1 MSLSQFHPAVRTWFE
16 RNFPKPTEVQAKAW
30 PAIASGKNVLVAAPT
45 GSGKTLTAFL
55 WAIDELVREGLG
67 GCLDDSL
74 HVLYI
79 SPLKALS
86 NDIEKNLR
94 APLRGIRSIL
104 KEQGLPEVEIIA
116 QVRTGDTTAKE
127 RAAMKDKP
135 PHILVTTPESLYV
148 LLTSAGGRRML
159 GNVRTVIID
168 EVHAMIGDKR
178 GSHLSLSLERLDHLL
193 RKPATRIGLSAT
205 QRPIELTARFLV
217 GNKHLNSDGTP
228 QCTIIDAG
236 HKRRM
241 DLAIELPGAPLGAV
255 MANEVWEEVYEKLVK
270 LISEHKTTLIFVN
283 QRRMCERLAFNLRE
297 RLGQELVGAHHG
309 SLSRDQ
315 RLLAED
321 NLKSG
326 RYKAL
331 VATASLELGIDI
343 GDIDLVCQI
352 GNTFSIAA
360 FLQRVGRSG
369 HSINGLPKGRL
380 FPLSRD
386 EMVESVALFDAIRR
400 NELDAIVM
408 PEKPMDILSQQ
419 IVAEVASEE
428 IPESELYG
436 VMLGAY

>member
-1 MSLSQFHPAVRTWFE
+1 MPLHQFHPAVRTWFE
-16 RNFPKPTEVQAKAW
+16 QNFPAPTEVQAQAW

-55 WAIDELVREGLG
+55 WAIDELVREGIG
-67 GCLDDSL
+67 GYLDDSL

-94 APLRGIRSIL
+94 NPLRGIRAIL
-104 KEQGLPEVEIIA
+104 KEQGLPEVEINA

-148 LLTSAGGRRML
+148 LLTSVGGRRML

-193 RKPATRIGLSAT
+193 RKPAVRIGLSAT

-255 MANEVWEEVYEKLVK
+255 MANEVWGEVYEKLVK
-270 LISEHKTTLIFVN
+270 LIEEHKTTLIFVN

-297 RLGQELVGAHHG
+297 RLGEEVVGAHHG
-309 SLSRDQ
+309 SLSREQ
-315 RLLAED
+315 RLHAED

-326 RYKAL
+326 KYKAL

-352 GNTFSIAA
+352 ANPFSIAA

-369 HSINGLPKGRL
+369 HNVGGLAERA
-380 FPLSRD
+380 
-386 EMVESVALFDAIRR
+386 SVPA
-400 NELDAIVM
+400 
-408 PEKPMDILSQQ
+408 
-419 IVAEVASEE
+419 VAR
-428 IPESELYG
+428 
-436 VMLGAY
+436 